1 MRTFYNLDPD
11 YSTNPTEFYWFQ
23 QAFTPEEIDKIIADC
38 SKVPTQKGTIA
49 GDDGINT
56 LDTIRKS
63 TIRWVPQTDEF
74 SWIYWRIAD
83 LVTEANSI
91 WKFDLHSMPE
101 SIQYTEYFNN
111 GGHYDWHQ
119 DIGPGELSIRKVS
132 VTIQLSDSDEYE
144 GGDLEFLRGATPE
157 QAPRGKG
164 VAVLFPSYLLHRVT
178 PLTGGTRR
186 SLVLWLGG
194 SHYK

>member
-1 MRTFYNLDPD
+1 MKTFYNFDPNYD
-11 YSTNPTEFYWFQ
+11 TNPTEFYWFE
-23 QAFTPEEIDKIIADC
+23 QAFTPQEIDKIITDC
-38 SKVPTQKGTIA
+38 SKIPTQYGSIA
-49 GDDGINT
+49 GGGAENEIES
-56 LDTIRKS
+56 IRKS
-63 TIRWVPQTDEF
+63 TVRWVPQSDEF
-74 SWIYWRIAD
+74 SWIYWRIAE
-83 LVTEANSI
+83 LAKEANTI
-91 WKFDLHSMPE
+91 WNFDLHSMPE
-101 SIQYTEYFNN
+101 AIQFTEYFGN

-132 VTIQLSDSDEYE
+132 VTIQLSDGGDYQ

-194 SHYK
+194 SHFK